1 MFADPTLWVFIAL
14 VVFIGILLWVKVPG
28 LVTGKLDERSQRI
41 HDELEEARRLKEDA
55 MALLEKYKAHEAEAE
70 QLAKDIVE
78 NANAE
83 VERMKAAAEK
93 QLKAD
98 IERRS
103 EQAKQKISRA
113 EDSAVAEIKATAAD
127 LARAAAAKTFEDRLS
142 GAEADALIE
151 KAIQQIPDKFKEN
164 A

>member
-14 VVFIGILLWVKVPG
+14 VVFIGILLWVKVPS

-70 QLAKDIVE
+70 QLAKEIVE

-83 VERMKAAAEK
+83 AERMKAAAEK

-103 EQAKQKISRA
+103 EQAKQKIARA